1 MARLRCTCG
10 MVVSV
15 QPGVPTAR
23 CPNCYATIFCPN
35 SNGYTVPTANQYN
48 GYAYSYSN
56 HYPTT
61 YNSYS
66 YYSPPPRPS
75 PQLSTLSVYGRKRA
89 LLIGISYYG
98 QEKSIK
104 GSVNDVRL
112 MTNFLLSRL
121 GFPKESVFVLTEEET
136 NPCLIP
142 TKQNIRTALRWLIQ
156 GCQSG
161 DSLVFFYSGHGSQVL
176 DWDGDELDGYDE
188 SLCPLDYQTHG
199 KILDDEINATIIRPL
214 PHGVKLHAIIDT
226 CSSGTFLDL
235 PFICRMNRL
244 GYYAWQDQR
253 NTAAYK
259 GTNGGTAICISACD
273 DHETSLDTTAFAPNI
288 VTGALTYSFI
298 QIVGN
303 ETGLTYGRLLH
314 SLRSKICEVQK
325 RIQGPNQPT
334 SQVPQLSCTEMFD
347 VHSKPFMF

>member
-1 MARLRCTCG
+1 ML
-10 MVVSV
+10 VSV
-15 QPGVPTAR
+15 QPGVPTAQ

-35 SNGYTVPTANQYN
+35 SNRYTVPTANQYN
-48 GYAYSYSN
+48 GYANSYSN

-66 YYSPPPRPS
+66 YYPPPPRPS

-89 LLIGISYYG
+89 VLIGICYYG

-112 MTNFLLSRL
+112 MANFLLSRL

-136 NPCLIP
+136 NPYLIP

-161 DSLVFFYSGHGSQVL
+161 DSLVFFYSGHGSQVP
-176 DWDGDELDGYDE
+176 DWDGDELDG
-188 SLCPLDYQTHG
+188 Q
-199 KILDDEINATIIRPL
+199 
-214 PHGVKLHAIIDT
+214 
-226 CSSGTFLDL
+226 
-235 PFICRMNRL
+235 

-273 DHETSLDTTAFAPNI
+273 DHETSLDTTAFAHNI

-303 ETGLTYGRLLH
+303 ETGLTYGRLLQ
-314 SLRSKICEVQK
+314 SLRSQICEVQK
-325 RIQGPNQPT
+325 RIQGPNKPT

-347 VHSKPFMF
+347 VYSKPFMF